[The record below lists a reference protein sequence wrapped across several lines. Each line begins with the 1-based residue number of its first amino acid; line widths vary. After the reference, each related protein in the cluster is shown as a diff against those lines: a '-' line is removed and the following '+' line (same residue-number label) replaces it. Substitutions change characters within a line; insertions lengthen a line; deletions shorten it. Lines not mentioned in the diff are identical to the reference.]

1 LIKERLKSLENF
13 LKSKFS
19 NSWTSVRR
27 AFLDLDMDHDGYISV
42 EDLMKYYGADNEL
55 KFNDLKKLMRDKD
68 SHGRG
73 FLSY

>member
-1 LIKERLKSLENF
+1 
-13 LKSKFS
+13 
-19 NSWTSVRR
+19 
-27 AFLDLDMDHDGYISV
+27 MDHDGYISV